1 MQTTDK
7 RDKTVSSKT
16 ESLVNSL
23 FKSDDIIKE
32 TEIIQKLKKIYNDDD
47 ELIKKTYKYFV
58 KRFNAISKHATEF
71 KRKLMSVYQYY
82 DLTKIMKK
90 ASEYAAKYNMT
101 PAEYHLFINLVK
113 KEHSGK
119 FNKYT
124 YEERTDMGRAL
135 GYEPKRIAKL
145 QYSKDD
151 EKYLQSILAFYKA
164 SSELDKKI
172 KINSLTYKD
181 CDPAVINVKYDKQK
195 DNKVNDRIIHPLLA
209 AMFIPKISGF
219 ETRMLMTSI
228 PFIVSSIYNGNEI
241 RDYPN
246 RFLYTDIVTDKNQP
260 AYSSMTP
267 YQDLYT
273 RSILQAKIWEG
284 VLQLRNGHFYNFDN
298 AEFNKIISA
307 YPANIFDA
315 PDLLFARDAGNILR
329 RIMNAFSFNPT
340 LVRVTKNSDKEYKF
354 VNGGYKP
361 KVEDD
366 KKFAAVVP
374 MINIRLPAEN
384 KENITIS
391 LSDHIKSDQ
400 WYSKEDDITP
410 VSYEQK
416 IINSEGVL
424 IFYVNRSFNT
434 ISISSEEQD
443 RETKLLN
450 RHTLGDHNISKNI
463 VNSLPLMFS
472 SVQKINDMQIEVP
485 KTININGHIFKL
497 RSCVLAESINIYDTK
512 IIGETSSIIFSESDD
527 SFYYNPMK
535 AGKVLSDNEEYDP
548 ITAST
553 NESAKS
559 AISTNG
565 VIYIYAE

>member
-7 RDKTVSSKT
+7 RDKTVNSKT
-16 ESLVNSL
+16 ESLVESL

-119 FNKYT
+119 FNKYN

-135 GYEPKRIAKL
+135 GYEPKKIAKL

-181 CDPAVINVKYDKQK
+181 CDPFVLNVKYDKHT
-195 DNKVNDRIIHPLLA
+195 DNKVNNRIIHPLLA

-241 RDYPN
+241 KDYPN

-315 PDLLFARDAGNILR
+315 PDLLFTQDAGNILR

-340 LVRVTKNSDKEYKF
+340 LVRVTKNSDKIYKF
-354 VNGGYKP
+354 INGTYKA
-361 KVEDD
+361 KVDDD

-434 ISISSEEQD
+434 ISISTEEQD
-443 RETKLLN
+443 KETKLLN
-450 RHTLGDHNISKNI
+450 RHTLGDNHVYKNI

-472 SVQKINDMQIEVP
+472 SVQKINDMKIDVP
-485 KTININGHIFKL
+485 KSIVINGHIFKL
-497 RSCVLAESINIYDTK
+497 RSSVIVESINISDTK
-512 IIGETSSIIFSESDD
+512 IIGETSAIIFNESGD

-535 AGKVLSDNEEYDP
+535 AGKPLSASELYDP

-553 NESAKS
+553 NESARE
-559 AISTNG
+559 AIKTNG
-565 VIYIYAE
+565 MIYIYAE